1 MTVVE
6 CLPIGV
12 LAHRC
17 AILRD
22 THAPCRANVRRGGA
36 CCLDIKR
43 AKALIRRSAP
53 LDGAGER
60 LSKRLLMNMK
70 FVVRVTTYA
79 SQRGGGARV
88 SKGDKGRESTHKWK
102 VKLGQIRQGVTG
114 NEKGKSLTFASG
126 RQDGRMSHQIPCPSL
141 QWTPEPRRYVAELC
155 MHTKEQTGRG
165 ESMEGWKESLSIR

>member
-1 MTVVE
+1 M
-6 CLPIGV
+6 
-12 LAHRC
+12 
-17 AILRD
+17 
-22 THAPCRANVRRGGA
+22 
-36 CCLDIKR
+36 DIKR

-79 SQRGGGARV
+79 SQRVGGARV

-114 NEKGKSLTFASG
+114 NEKGKSLAFASG
-126 RQDGRMSHQIPCPSL
+126 
-141 QWTPEPRRYVAELC
+141 
-155 MHTKEQTGRG
+155 
-165 ESMEGWKESLSIR
+165 